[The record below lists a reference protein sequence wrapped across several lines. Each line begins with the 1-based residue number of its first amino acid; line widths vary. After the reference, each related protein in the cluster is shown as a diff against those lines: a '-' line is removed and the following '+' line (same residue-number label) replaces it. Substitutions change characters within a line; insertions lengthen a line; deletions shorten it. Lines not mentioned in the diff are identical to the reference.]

1 MTIRWFVASLHLL
14 ALGIGLG
21 AIAVR
26 ARGLRNRRDPIRLR
40 TILLA
45 DTFWGVAA
53 VIWIGTGLWRAFG
66 GLERGTAYY
75 LGNHVFWLKM
85 TLLAVI
91 LVLEI
96 WPMTVLIRW
105 RIALSRNQDPDTSNA
120 PVLGAIS
127 VVQLMLV
134 IAMVFVATAMARGV
148 SA

>member
-1 MTIRWFVASLHLL
+1 MTIRWFVASLHLI
-14 ALGIGLG
+14 ALGIGMG

-40 TILLA
+40 AILLA
-45 DTFWGVAA
+45 DTFWGIAA

-85 TLLAVI
+85 TLLSVI

-105 RIALSRNQDPDTSNA
+105 RMALARNQDPDTSIA
-120 PVLGAIS
+120 PVLGTIS

-148 SA
+148 SG